1 MANDLTGN
9 PMLVDTAAEITTHPT
24 HVFRMIWTPTTA
36 GDDILVEDNGGANLW
51 AYKALAA
58 DANEGIEY
66 ERELDC
72 QVNGITVTTIDN
84 GTLYIFIR

>member
-9 PMLVDTAAEITTHPT
+9 PLKIDTAAEITTNPT
-24 HVFRMIWTPTTA
+24 HVFRMIWTPTTT
-36 GDDILVEDNGGANLW
+36 GDDILVEDNAGNDLW
-51 AYKALAA
+51 AYKAVAGDSNQA
-58 DANEGIEY
+58 IEY
-66 ERELDC
+66 KREFDC